1 MKKLAAGLLCA
12 VLAFPALAS
21 RQVTDDAGHNVTLP
35 DSVDRIAEGWYAH
48 HSLLMTL
55 GVGDNI
61 VATVNRP
68 DARPWMFHIAPK
80 LHQALIAR
88 GPHFTSEALLAQGA
102 QVVFVAKDNGDAA
115 AFRQAGLPVME
126 MRFTD
131 YPSLQHSLTTTA
143 QVIGSQ
149 QALARASEY
158 NQYLQSVIDSV
169 GQKTASLSDN
179 ERPRVLHIQSLKPL
193 KVDGSH
199 TLIDT
204 WIHLAGGRNVAQE
217 INGNMQEVSPEK
229 VLAWQPDIII
239 LGPGSGDWKTS
250 PWAGLFASLNAV
262 KNGQVVQNP
271 SGVFPWDR
279 YGTESA
285 LQIQWAAKLLHPQRF
300 ANVDMVS
307 VTRDFYQRF
316 FDYPLNEKEAERI
329 LQALPPQR

>member
-1 MKKLAAGLLCA
+1 
-12 VLAFPALAS
+12 
-21 RQVTDDAGHNVTLP
+21 
-35 DSVDRIAEGWYAH
+35 
-48 HSLLMTL
+48 
-55 GVGDNI
+55 
-61 VATVNRP
+61 
-68 DARPWMFHIAPK
+68 MFHIAPK

-88 GPHFTSEALLAQGA
+88 GPHFTSEALLARRA

-115 AFRQAGLPVME
+115 AFRQAGLPVIE

-143 QVIGSQ
+143 QVIGSR
-149 QALARASEY
+149 QALARANEY
-158 NQYLQSVIDSV
+158 NQYLQSVIDNTEK
-169 GQKTASLSDN
+169 QTASLSED

-204 WIHLAGGRNVAQE
+204 WIRLAGGRNVAQE
-217 INGNMQEVSPEK
+217 INGNMQEISPEK

-239 LGPGSGDWKTS
+239 LGPGSGDLKTS
-250 PWAGLFASLNAV
+250 AWAGLFAGLKAV

-285 LQIQWAAKLLHPQRF
+285 LQIQWAAKLFHPQRF
-300 ANVDMVS
+300 ASVDMVN
-307 VTRDFYQRF
+307 VTRDFYKRF
-316 FDYPLNEKEAERI
+316 FDYPLTEKEARQI
-329 LQALPPQR
+329 LQALPPQQ